1 MNTGFEPAAN
11 TAHARAAFGGLWINK
26 LYAAFQVSPEF
37 NTRIEG
43 MYIRDTTD
51 NGNTIGNALKTDGN
65 PIDDNDIGWE
75 IDWLNTL
82 KIYKNLTFGFGF
94 GILFAGDAMDYGVV
108 GAAAGTNKGP
118 KNPWVITTDLTYSF

>member
-26 LYAAFQVSPEF
+26 LYAAFQVTPQF

-43 MYIRDTTD
+43 MYISDMTQ
-51 NGNTIGNALKTDGN
+51 NGNTIGNALRSTGYPRNDS
-65 PIDDNDIGWE
+65 DIGWE

-82 KIYKNLTFGFGF
+82 SIYKNLTFGFGF
-94 GILFAGDAMDYGVV
+94 GILFAGDAMDYAVI
-108 GAAAGTNKGP
+108 GAPAGTNKSP
-118 KNPWVITTDLTYSF
+118 KNPWAFTTNLTYSF